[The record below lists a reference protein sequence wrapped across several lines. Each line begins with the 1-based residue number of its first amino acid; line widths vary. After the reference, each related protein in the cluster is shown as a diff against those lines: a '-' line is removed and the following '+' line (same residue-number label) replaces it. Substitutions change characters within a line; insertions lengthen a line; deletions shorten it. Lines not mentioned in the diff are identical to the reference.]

1 MCPEVCF
8 ESRWIITVFYLLA
21 EHFDGYRI
29 HKGIGSRWANLLRE
43 ALFRLTELPLTILSA
58 LESPSGRIL
67 LLRALSFCGSAV
79 WNRPISWLAASRRTS
94 QAPSCSSCR
103 RVNCQLCTLNE
114 VVDVYC
120 TFEVD
125 ALL

>member
-43 ALFRLTELPLTILSA
+43 ALFRFDRVATHNLVRSGESQWEDLASSRALFLRIGG
-58 LESPSGRIL
+58 LESPHKLARGVTTHIASSIL
-67 LLRALSFCGSAV
+67 FKLPPRKLPAMYIKR
-79 WNRPISWLAASRRTS
+79 
-94 QAPSCSSCR
+94 SS
-103 RVNCQLCTLNE
+103 
-114 VVDVYC
+114 
-120 TFEVD
+120 
-125 ALL
+125 

>member
-29 HKGIGSRWANLLRE
+29 HKGIGS
-43 ALFRLTELPLTILSA
+43 
-58 LESPSGRIL
+58 SGRIL